1 MISIQRLAGRGWLLP
16 LSRREI
22 QELVS
27 RLLVALDIRNVA
39 LDISFVDD
47 VEIARLNRA
56 FLGLEGPTNVLSFP
70 PEGLLGEA
78 AHDLAETYAASA
90 QTCLS
95 PTPDI
100 PEGCRYLGM
109 IALSLETL
117 AREASLYRQ
126 APLEHCLRLLTHA
139 VLHLAGV
146 EHGHEMELLT
156 EKALAA
162 ALAHTAVV

>member
-1 MISIQRLAGRGWLLP
+1 MITIQRLIGRGWLLP

-27 RLLVALDIRNVA
+27 ELLEALELGNTA

-47 VEIARLNRA
+47 AEIARLNHA
-56 FLGLEGPTNVLSFP
+56 FLGLPGPTNVLSFP
-70 PEGLLGEA
+70 PGEFPSEDPQA
-78 AHDLAETYAASA
+78 LTETYAASEK
-90 QTCLS
+90 TCL
-95 PTPDI
+95 PATPET

-117 AREASLYRQ
+117 QREALLYGQ
-126 APLEHCLRLLTHA
+126 APLEHCFRLLTHG

-146 EHGHEMELLT
+146 EHGEEMERLT
-156 EKALAA
+156 EKALGRLSAHP
-162 ALAHTAVV
+162 ALG

>member
-1 MISIQRLAGRGWLLP
+1 MITIQRLLGRGWLLP

-27 RLLVALDIRNVA
+27 ELLEVLEIRDAA

-47 VEIARLNRA
+47 AEITRLNRA
-56 FLGLEGPTNVLSFP
+56 FLGLDGPTNVLSFP
-70 PEGLLGEA
+70 PGEFPSE
-78 AHDLAETYAASA
+78 DPQRLAETYASSSE
-90 QTCLS
+90 TCL
-95 PTPDI
+95 PATPEL

-117 AREASLYRQ
+117 QREAALYGQ
-126 APLEHCLRLLTHA
+126 APLEHCFRLLAHG

-146 EHGHEMELLT
+146 EHGEEMERLT
-156 EKALAA
+156 EKALSRLSAHP
-162 ALAHTAVV
+162 ALV